1 MKVLVLGGA
10 GDMGSRAVEDLA
22 AEQGVERV
30 TIADRNIENARRIAA
45 RLDRV
50 DTIQV
55 DANDHAALVDAMG
68 GHDVVAS
75 ALGPFHLFEAKLVR
89 AAVEAGVDYASICDE
104 WEAAAVVLDRF
115 DEPARKKRV
124 TVVTGLGTSPGM
136 TNVGARYLAS
146 RMDRTRRIDVSVF
159 QPLQGGGGPAVVA
172 HMLYIMSGRIAVW
185 RNGRR
190 VMVPALSDAKV
201 VTFPRFGRIKVWRMG
216 HSEPETLPR
225 FIPGIE
231 EVNFFMGFGPGAS
244 LLVAPARVGLF
255 TGEKRRKLLQR
266 LVAGVESLSRGK
278 EPAPGAVIIEAWGE
292 KGGKERHE
300 LLCGVGR
307 MREATGLALSI
318 GTLMLVRK
326 QLLNTQGGVYAPE
339 GCIEPERFIREMRRK
354 GIVSYRDL
362 AMTRELV

>member
-1 MKVLVLGGA
+1 M
-10 GDMGSRAVEDLA
+10 EDLA

-75 ALGPFHLFEAKLVR
+75 ALGPFHIFEAKLVR

-190 VMVPALSDAKV
+190 VMVPALSGGKV
-201 VTFPRFGRIKVWRMG
+201 VTFPKFGKVKVWRMG
-216 HSEPETLPR
+216 HSEPETVPR
-225 FIPGIE
+225 FLPGIE

-244 LLVAPARVGLF
+244 VLVVPAKLGLF
-255 TGEKRRKLLQR
+255 DGERRRKVFER
-266 LVAGVESLSRGK
+266 VFAGVESLFGGK
-278 EPAPGAVIIEAWGE
+278 EPAPGAVIIEAWGD
-292 KGGKERHE
+292 KGGEERHE

-318 GTLMLVRK
+318 GALMLARK
-326 QLLNTQGGVYAPE
+326 QLVTREGGVYAPE

-354 GIVSYRDL
+354 GIASYQDL
-362 AMTRELV
+362 AMTRELVR